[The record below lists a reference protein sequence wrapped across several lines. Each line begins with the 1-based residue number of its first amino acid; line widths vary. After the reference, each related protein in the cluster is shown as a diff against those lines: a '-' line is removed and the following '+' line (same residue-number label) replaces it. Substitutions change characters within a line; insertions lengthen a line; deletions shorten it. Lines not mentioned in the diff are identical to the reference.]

1 MDASIPFVIVLS
13 SALASGAILLYLY
26 AFLARRG
33 RAAAFLGMVFVATLG
48 IEYCLRPLQ
57 IMSSHE
63 FGWEPSIVR
72 SLAAISPDAL
82 ALASVQSLAGVSVF
96 AICVVLPWSSN
107 AMRRVTSSEVSSSA
121 VSSTE
126 DAHAASIRLSLGLT
140 SLVAVLLSGAVA
152 LQLGR
157 IGGSFAGDF
166 GRQNIGSGYLYL
178 FVNLA
183 GISALVSLASLPLQS
198 LARWRT
204 LAVLF
209 ISYIA
214 FVAIHFL
221 ILGGRAEVIIVTIAA
236 LVVLT
241 ARLGRPKM
249 PALVVILLCAVLAL
263 GLYRVV
269 TRDPSLSGGAS
280 RLSLAASSL
289 QDPLALV
296 TRYDVSAYDKL
307 VLLELNPRELQYGST
322 YLAALLA
329 PIPGTEGLAPEGGNR
344 QFTRDF
350 IPNRYHRGV
359 TYEGISMLGEARYN
373 FGWVG
378 PPIAAGF
385 AGYIYGLFIR
395 RAKADRRSML
405 VLAMAAGVFPS
416 LIRADAL
423 NTAALGVSLT
433 IFALFVSAVI
443 TRNGQSGPRLSRRR
457 ALLGVAPGRRNY

>member
-1 MDASIPFVIVLS
+1 MDATVPFVIIIFC
-13 SALASGAILLYLY
+13 ALANASILFRLY

-57 IMSSHE
+57 IVSSHE

-72 SLAAISPDAL
+72 SLDTINPDAL
-82 ALASVQSLAGVSVF
+82 ALASVLSLAGVGAF
-96 AICVVLPWSSN
+96 AMSVVLPWSSN
-107 AMRRVTSSEVSSSA
+107 AMRRAPSSLLSSSEDAGTSS
-121 VSSTE
+121 
-126 DAHAASIRLSLGLT
+126 IRVSLGIT
-140 SLVAVLLSGAVA
+140 SLVAILLSGAVA

-157 IGGSFAGDF
+157 IGGSFAGEF
-166 GRQNIGSGYLYL
+166 GRQNIGSGYVYL

-183 GISALVSLASLPLQS
+183 GISALVALASLPLRS

-204 LAVLF
+204 ILTLSV
-209 ISYIA
+209 SYIA
-214 FVAIHFL
+214 FVAIHSF

-236 LVVLT
+236 LVVTT
-241 ARLGRPKM
+241 ARLGRPRM
-249 PALVVILLCAVLAL
+249 PALVVILVCAVLAS

-269 TRDPSLSGGAS
+269 TRDPVSLSAGTP
-280 RLSLAASSL
+280 RLSLALSSL

-307 VLLELNPRELQYGST
+307 VLLELNPPELRNGST

-350 IPNRYHRGV
+350 IPTRYRRAV

-385 AGYIYGLFIR
+385 AGYMYGFFVR
-395 RAKADRRSML
+395 RAREDRRWL
-405 VLAMAAGVFPS
+405 LILAMAAGVFPS

-433 IFALFVSAVI
+433 IFALLVSAVM
-443 TRNGQSGPRLSRRR
+443 TRNGQALSKVVTTQGTLRSDTRRR
-457 ALLGVAPGRRNY
+457 DY